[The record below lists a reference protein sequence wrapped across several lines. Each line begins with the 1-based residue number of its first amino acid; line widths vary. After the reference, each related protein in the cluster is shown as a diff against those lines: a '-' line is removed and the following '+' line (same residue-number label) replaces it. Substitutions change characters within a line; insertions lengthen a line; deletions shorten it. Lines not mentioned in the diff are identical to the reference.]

1 MTTHSNGTGAGR
13 RGRAKEQ
20 SAVWETVSVIIQ
32 ALLLALV
39 LRTFLFQPFNIP
51 SGSMKPTLLVG
62 DYIFVSKF
70 SYGYSR
76 WSFPFG
82 LAPFEGRVWK
92 GEPERGDVIVFK
104 YPPDPSKDYIK
115 RVVGLPGDKVQ
126 LIDSVVHVNGRPV
139 RRVQDGE
146 FVEAVRGLETR
157 VPTYR
162 ETLASGRSYETL
174 DINTQP
180 GNVVDNTPEYAV
192 PPDSYFFLGDNRDNS
207 LDSRF
212 DVGFVPS
219 ELLVGKAQL
228 IFLSLEDGTPAWQI
242 WKWPTHMRWDR
253 LFTGL

>member
-1 MTTHSNGTGAGR
+1 MATPTDSKRIKSKDGNAI
-13 RGRAKEQ
+13 
-20 SAVWETVSVIIQ
+20 WETVSVVVQ

-62 DYIFVSKF
+62 DYIFVSKY

-82 LAPFEGRVWK
+82 LAPIEGRIWR
-92 GEPERGDVIVFK
+92 GEPERGDVVVFK

-115 RVVGLPGDKVQ
+115 RVVGLPGDRVQ
-126 LIDSVVHVNGRPV
+126 LIDSVVHINGNPLQ
-139 RRVQDGE
+139 RVQDGE
-146 FVEAVRGLETR
+146 FAEAVRGVESR
-157 VPTYR
+157 VPAFR
-162 ETLASGRSYETL
+162 ETTPGGTSYQTL
-174 DINTQP
+174 DINTRP
-180 GNVVDNTPEYAV
+180 GNVVDNTPVYTV
-192 PPDSYFFLGDNRDNS
+192 PADHYFFLGDNRDNS

-212 DVGFVPS
+212 DVGFVPA
-219 ELLVGKAQL
+219 ELLVGKAQV

-242 WKWPTHMRWDR
+242 WKWPTHMRWGR